1 MRLRSLHDAVLT
13 TGATSEADN
22 CRLTVRDWD
31 GNHCTGVNHSIMF
44 PPHVSRFEHRTD
56 GSKGALPAPS
66 STSMNGAVS
75 TLATGRQPKAVLLDR
90 SRRVKADAP
99 LFSPDNREV
108 IVIDDV
114 DYKGITSLTIRQF
127 KITL

>member
-31 GNHCTGVNHSIMF
+31 
-44 PPHVSRFEHRTD
+44 
-56 GSKGALPAPS
+56 
-66 STSMNGAVS
+66 
-75 TLATGRQPKAVLLDR
+75 GRQPKAVLLDR

-114 DYKGITSLTIRQF
+114 DFDKGLAPYSSRFMLIQALHRFWWRLALRFCISL
-127 KITL
+127 